1 MAVEGELVTYIPTE
15 SVDNGADKV
24 SVLPLTEDTSTPL
37 TPVILFDEIELPFVP
52 MGEIVE
58 ALEILSVP

>member
-1 MAVEGELVTYIPTE
+1 MAEEGELVTYIPTE
-15 SVDNGADKV
+15 SVVNGADKV

-37 TPVILFDEIELPFVP
+37 TPVILFDEIEVPFVP